1 VTFANKDSPGALS
14 EIPVLHQRKAWL
26 GGPIIISLDIRS
38 YLNNLV
44 GQRVLV
50 NVAACEEAKGKI
62 LAVDPTTDLPAET
75 MPDTIRVAID
85 RSQFTVRFDNGGL
98 LDVRNT

>member
-1 VTFANKDSPGALS
+1 M
-14 EIPVLHQRKAWL
+14 
-26 GGPIIISLDIRS
+26 DIRS

-75 MPDTIRVAID
+75 IPDAIRVAID
-85 RSQFTVRFDNGGL
+85 RSQFTVRFDNGDL
-98 LDVRNT
+98 LDGRNTRIIPGRHLSFSELRVYAPHAGQGG